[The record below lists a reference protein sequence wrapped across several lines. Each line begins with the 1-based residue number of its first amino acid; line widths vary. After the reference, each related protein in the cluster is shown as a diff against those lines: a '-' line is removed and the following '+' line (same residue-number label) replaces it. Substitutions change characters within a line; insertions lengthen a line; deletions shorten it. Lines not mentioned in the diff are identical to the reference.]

1 MIKLLTNNHMNSC
14 LTIMN
19 IPYKRNRSY
28 IILNDYKSLKLNE
41 FKQQLSYS
49 HAIQFIN
56 DLVFQIKCIQKTD
69 FCLISQDIVYTNNT
83 FLIIKFDRD
92 DVEINGIYRN
102 IAYLTLES
110 MGCTLKDLENTK
122 LYYTLERCI
131 QYNKFIYV

>member
-1 MIKLLTNNHMNSC
+1 
-14 LTIMN
+14 
-19 IPYKRNRSY
+19 
-28 IILNDYKSLKLNE
+28 
-41 FKQQLSYS
+41 
-49 HAIQFIN
+49 
-56 DLVFQIKCIQKTD
+56 LVFQIKCIQKTD

-102 IAYLTLES
+102 IANLTLES